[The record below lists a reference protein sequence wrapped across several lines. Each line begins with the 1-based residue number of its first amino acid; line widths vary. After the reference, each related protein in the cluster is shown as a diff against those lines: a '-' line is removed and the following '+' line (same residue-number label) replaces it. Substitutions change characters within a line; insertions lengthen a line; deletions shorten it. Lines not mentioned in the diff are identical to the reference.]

1 MNINNINAQAAPP
14 EAVSVTTTFTPSAA
28 QVKSDTVENLDKIQK
43 TQTLQNQ
50 TKTKAKAKEQEE
62 KPSSTEEMQE
72 LTEELNEYMDD
83 LQTNLGFYVKEDKK
97 HQIIVEIKNRKTDE
111 LVKQIPSE
119 ELLTIKEK
127 MEELTGLI
135 FDAKV

>member
-1 MNINNINAQAAPP
+1 MNINNISTQAAPP

-50 TKTKAKAKEQEE
+50 TKAKEQEE

>member
-1 MNINNINAQAAPP
+1 MNINNISTQAAPP

-50 TKTKAKAKEQEE
+50 TKAKEQEE

-97 HQIIVEIKNRKTDE
+97 YQIIVEIKNRKTDE